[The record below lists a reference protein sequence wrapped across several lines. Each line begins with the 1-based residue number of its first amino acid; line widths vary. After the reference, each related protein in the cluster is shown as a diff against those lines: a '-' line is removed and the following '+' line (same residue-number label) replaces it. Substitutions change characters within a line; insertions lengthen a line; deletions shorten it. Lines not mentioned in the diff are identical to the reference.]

1 MRECSRALAAQF
13 LAVATHARTRAS
25 IRPLTHRAL
34 PLPLLLLP
42 ACSITRVSAY
52 TGEKV
57 PAPLL
62 TVVPEVGKPAQA
74 IYPNIFAGK
83 VRQLLTAC
91 RLHIGVA
98 SAQYSASSST
108 FSTQLSGRLLTPS
121 PLLLLH
127 ACLSARQDVIHG
139 MDRTLTPYGVASLVA
154 KAAGRRHL
162 LQSTMFNRQNNAML
176 ASSNTQAAIRAA
188 ARGQVPVSTA
198 TRIGSLQSGVVSG
211 GSANN
216 AWLMWGSVL

>member
-1 MRECSRALAAQF
+1 MVFAA
-13 LAVATHARTRAS
+13 T
-25 IRPLTHRAL
+25 
-34 PLPLLLLP
+34 
-42 ACSITRVSAY
+42 
-52 TGEKV
+52 
-57 PAPLL
+57 
-62 TVVPEVGKPAQA
+62 AQA
-74 IYPNIFAGK
+74 RAG
-83 VRQLLTAC
+83 T
-91 RLHIGVA
+91 
-98 SAQYSASSST
+98 S
-108 FSTQLSGRLLTPS
+108 
-121 PLLLLH
+121 
-127 ACLSARQDVIHG
+127 
-139 MDRTLTPYGVASLVA
+139 VA